1 MATSTGIVNEAMI
14 YILAFMALLF
24 YLIVFFMVLFA
35 VRYRKTRN
43 PVPSELPESRM
54 IEAIWVIVP
63 TILVIPMFVYGL
75 MGFQFLRAIPADSIP
90 VKVYARQWSWL
101 FEYANGKRSPD
112 LVVPLGK
119 DISCELI
126 SQDVIH
132 GFYIPAFR
140 IQQDAVP
147 GLKVK
152 VWFNATTLGSNY
164 ILCSQYCGQRHSAML
179 AKVYV
184 VPPDQFDAWL
194 SGKNIT
200 LSTEAMWANMPKGES
215 LLFERGCMSC
225 HSLTGNPMVG
235 PTLKGLFGASVRVK
249 TGGQSRTAVADSA
262 YVRESI
268 LDPGKDVVDGFPN
281 TMPPGRSSLS
291 DEEIGVVIDYLKT
304 VK

>member
-1 MATSTGIVNEAMI
+1 VSTSTNIVNEAMI

-24 YLIVFFMVLFA
+24 YLIVFFMVYFT
-35 VRYRKTRN
+35 VRYRKSRN
-43 PVPSELPESRM
+43 PVPSELPDSRL
-54 IEAIWVIVP
+54 IETIWVIVP
-63 TILVIPMFVYGL
+63 TLLVIPMFVYGL
-75 MGFQFLRAIPADSIP
+75 VGFQFLRAVPGDSIP

-101 FEYANGKRSPD
+101 FEYANGKKSPD

-152 VWFNATTLGSNY
+152 VWFNATEMGSSY
-164 ILCSQYCGQRHSAML
+164 ILCSQYCGKSHSAMI

-184 VPPDQFDAWL
+184 VLPDQFDAWL
-194 SGKNIT
+194 AGKNIK
-200 LSTEAMWANMPKGES
+200 LAGEALWANMPKGES
-215 LLFERGCMSC
+215 LLYERGCVSC

-235 PTLKGLFGASVRVK
+235 PTFKGLLGSNVHVH
-249 TGGQSRTAVADSA
+249 TGGQGRTLTADST
-262 YVRESI
+262 YIRESI
-268 LDPGKDVVDGFPN
+268 LDPSADIVDGYPN
-281 TMPPGRSSLS
+281 TMPPGKTALS
-291 DEEIGVVIDYLKT
+291 DEEIGEVVTFLKT

>member
-184 VPPDQFDAWL
+184 VPPDQFAAWL